1 MGEHPSPEKNFK
13 KTLDKIHGA
22 VLHSSHSKQHDTVY
36 RPPRPER
43 KNAMT
48 NNEIIFENVRASFTP
63 AQLAELVQAT
73 YTAEQIAARRSNVTI
88 TVDEGSAATA
98 EDIFNAMLAADQFH
112 TFAEWKRMGYSV
124 KKGAKSAITCQLWK
138 YTDKPGKAAG
148 KDAPET
154 DPHFYMA
161 KAHLFHALQVE
172 KSKR

>member
-1 MGEHPSPEKNFK
+1 
-13 KTLDKIHGA
+13 
-22 VLHSSHSKQHDTVY
+22 
-36 RPPRPER
+36 
-43 KNAMT
+43 MT

-98 EDIFNAMLAADQFH
+98 EDIFTATLAADQFH
-112 TFAEWKRMGYSV
+112 TFTEWKRMGYSV

-138 YTDKPGKAAG
+138 YTDKPGKAAREAAEAAG

>member
-1 MGEHPSPEKNFK
+1 
-13 KTLDKIHGA
+13 
-22 VLHSSHSKQHDTVY
+22 
-36 RPPRPER
+36 
-43 KNAMT
+43 MT

-73 YTAEQIAARRSNVTI
+73 YTAEQIAAHHANFTI
-88 TVDEGSAATA
+88 TVD
-98 EDIFNAMLAADQFH
+98 DIFTAMLAADQFH

-138 YTDKPGKAAG
+138 YTDKPGKAAREAAEAAG